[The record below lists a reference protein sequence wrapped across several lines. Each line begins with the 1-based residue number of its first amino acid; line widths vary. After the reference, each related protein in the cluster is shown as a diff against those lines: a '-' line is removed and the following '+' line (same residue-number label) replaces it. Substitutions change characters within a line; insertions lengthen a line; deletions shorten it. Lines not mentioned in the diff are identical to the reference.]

1 MNYGRRKASKR
12 QKEITS
18 KGTMQGKRMGVR
30 LFKAFLLL
38 ILVAC
43 VSVGVGGLTFCEKR
57 SSTTRPTSLRMMY
70 VQVAILLLCMRMT
83 EPQSW
88 NVSLHQ
94 DPTVST
100 SRLMRYQL
108 IYSMHLSQLRTN
120 VSMIIRELTHR
131 VSCVPSL

>member
-43 VSVGVGGLTFCEKR
+43 VSVGVGGLIFVKKD
-57 SSTTRPTSLRMMY
+57 
-70 VQVAILLLCMRMT
+70 
-83 EPQSW
+83 
-88 NVSLHQ
+88 HQ
-94 DPTVST
+94 
-100 SRLMRYQL
+100 RLAR
-108 IYSMHLSQLRTN
+108 HLSG
-120 VSMIIRELTHR
+120 
-131 VSCVPSL
+131 

>member
-43 VSVGVGGLTFCEKR
+43 VSVGVG
-57 SSTTRPTSLRMMY
+57 
-70 VQVAILLLCMRMT
+70 AI
-83 EPQSW
+83 
-88 NVSLHQ
+88 
-94 DPTVST
+94 
-100 SRLMRYQL
+100 
-108 IYSMHLSQLRTN
+108 IF
-120 VSMIIRELTHR
+120 
-131 VSCVPSL
+131 

>member
-43 VSVGVGGLTFCEKR
+43 VSVGVGGLIFVKKIINDSPDISPDDVRPSGYTTFVYADDG
-57 SSTTRPTSLRMMY
+57 TTELD
-70 VQVAILLLCMRMT
+70 
-83 EPQSW
+83 
-88 NVSLHQ
+88 VSLHQ

-100 SRLMRYQL
+100 NRLMRYQL
-108 IYSMHLSQLRTN
+108 ICSMHLSQLRTN

>member
-43 VSVGVGGLTFCEKR
+43 VSVGVGGLIFVKKIIND
-57 SSTTRPTSLRMMY
+57 SPDISPDDVRPSGYM
-70 VQVAILLLCMRMT
+70 QMT

-108 IYSMHLSQLRTN
+108 ICNMHLSQLRTN

>member
-43 VSVGVGGLTFCEKR
+43 VSVGVGGLIFVKKIINDSPDISPDDVRPSGYTTFVYADDG
-57 SSTTRPTSLRMMY
+57 TTELERF
-70 VQVAILLLCMRMT
+70 VA
-83 EPQSW
+83 S
-88 NVSLHQ
+88 
-94 DPTVST
+94 

-108 IYSMHLSQLRTN
+108 ICNMHLSQLRTN

>member
-43 VSVGVGGLTFCEKR
+43 VSVGVGGLIFVKKIINDSPDISPDDVRPSGYTTFVYADDG
-57 SSTTRPTSLRMMY
+57 TTELERFVASGSNRIYKSIDEIPTDL
-70 VQVAILLLCMRMT
+70 QHAFVAIEDERFYPAC
-83 EPQSW
+83 
-88 NVSLHQ
+88 
-94 DPTVST
+94 
-100 SRLMRYQL
+100 
-108 IYSMHLSQLRTN
+108 LRCRCRT
-120 VSMIIRELTHR
+120 RW
-131 VSCVPSL
+131 